1 MSHDPTQ
8 DIPPGQA
15 RLLLTP
21 GPLTTAPATRRA
33 MLRDW
38 GSRDGDFIRLTREVL
53 DRLVRIA
60 CLETRRAPLPGRPA
74 ATDAFV
80 AVPVQGSGTFAVE
93 ATLATL
99 IAPEERTLV
108 LINGAYG
115 RRIETILQRQRK
127 RVVTLTWAEDVP
139 VAPTDVARTL
149 EREADITHVVMVH
162 CETTSGIL
170 NPLADVARVCRAAG
184 RALIVDAM
192 SSFGALPLD
201 AARLGLAAVIAS
213 SNKCLEGV
221 PGLGFAV
228 IRREELAGCAGNSAS
243 LSFDLYEQ
251 NQVLEATGQ
260 WRFTPPTHV
269 LAALAEALAEHE
281 AEGGV
286 AGRFRRYAMNCRT
299 LVEGMGRLGF
309 VPLLPPALQAP
320 IIVTFRMP
328 AAPGFSFT
336 EFYDALAARGFV
348 IYPGKLTAA
357 ESFRMGCIGHLTPD
371 DMARAVEA
379 VAAVLRDMGVG
390 DGRPREAAS

>member
-38 GSRDGDFIRLTREVL
+38 GSRDGDFIRLTRDVL

-60 CLETRRAPLPGRPA
+60 CLETRRASLPGRPA

-99 IAPEERTLV
+99 IAPENRTLV

-139 VAPTDVARTL
+139 IAPRDVARTL

-251 NQVLEATGQ
+251 KSGAGGDRPVAV
-260 WRFTPPTHV
+260 H
-269 LAALAEALAEHE
+269 AAHACP
-281 AEGGV
+281 GR
-286 AGRFRRYAMNCRT
+286 AGRSACRARGGGRCRRALST
-299 LVEGMGRLGF
+299 LCHELPDPGGRHGQTRLR
-309 VPLLPPALQAP
+309 AAS
-320 IIVTFRMP
+320 
-328 AAPGFSFT
+328 APG
-336 EFYDALAARGFV
+336 LAGADHRDLSHAGRARFQLPRILRCAG
-348 IYPGKLTAA
+348 
-357 ESFRMGCIGHLTPD
+357 
-371 DMARAVEA
+371 RA
-379 VAAVLRDMGVG
+379 G
-390 DGRPREAAS
+390 DL